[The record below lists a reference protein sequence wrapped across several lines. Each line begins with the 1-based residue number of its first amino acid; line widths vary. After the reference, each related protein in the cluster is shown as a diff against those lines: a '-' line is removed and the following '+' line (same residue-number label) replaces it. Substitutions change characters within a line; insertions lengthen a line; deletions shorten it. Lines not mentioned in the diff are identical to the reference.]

1 MGGFSR
7 SLLRQIREVFPAS
20 DVSVNNPADVSD
32 DVQFVANYLPPTLRL
47 DQMQNEAVVLGG
59 GTLIVDT
66 SVVPAN
72 RYRYILS
79 SQVFHSDAVTPH
91 QLSILIRNDNLG
103 IAAMITSSVF
113 LAAGAAVAGNV
124 LMPAHRP
131 FLVPS
136 GWRVRGAVDVLGG
149 GNLLNIEITFLELP
163 VMETTPPI

>member
-20 DVSVNNPADVSD
+20 DVSVNNPSDVSD
-32 DVQFVANYLPPTLRL
+32 DVQLVANYLPPTLRL
-47 DQMQNEAVVLGG
+47 DQMQNEEATLGG
-59 GTLIVDT
+59 GSLIVDT

-72 RYRYILS
+72 RYRYITS
-79 SQVFHSDAVTPH
+79 CQVFHSDAVTDRD
-91 QLSILIRNDNLG
+91 LSILIRNDNLS
-103 IAAMITSSVF
+103 IAAIITSSVF
-113 LAAGAAVAGNV
+113 LADGAPVAGNV

-136 GWRVRGAVDVLGG
+136 GWRVRGAAAALAC
-149 GNLLNIEITFLELP
+149 GNTISIGITFLELP